1 MTIYGRRLVTS
12 FITSGHVYLGWLEGF
27 MLFFW
32 DVVFFIFLFFFKTF
46 SSTLHFTKCKH
57 SHQLVSLWGE
67 RVSSALGPCQLP
79 LHTQLCAGGCVDANS
94 WVSNVINIMNSPPYL
109 YIAFGH
115 ASILTAWKL
124 INLMI
129 FDPTH
134 TNERVTWLWYV

>member
-1 MTIYGRRLVTS
+1 MTIYGRRLVTF

-32 DVVFFIFLFFFKTF
+32 DVVFLSFFF
-46 SSTLHFTKCKH
+46 SSKHLAVHFT
-57 SHQLVSLWGE
+57 SQNVSTVINCGVCE
-67 RVSSALGPCQLP
+67 VRVSHTPLGPCQLP

-124 INLMI
+124 INVMI